1 MLRFVNE
8 FHPGGSTDEATSPQH
23 PRTRSSRPDASS
35 RQARRPAAR
44 GKLFQFRGELL
55 TASATT
61 VSVQVEGGNRPALR
75 AHARPEPEPDVH
87 ARRRSTEILIWRHG
101 IPTVGTTAD
110 LKQGDWV
117 TVNVRAHAGS
127 SLAEVEAHPAGIV
140 ADRVAKP
147 NPPSKP
153 LWLYVGTVAGPQSG
167 GHIALHV
174 KAGNRRA
181 LRSLLGQ
188 AHDQTFT
195 YSDDTIF
202 LLWQGKVP
210 TVIDASQLKA
220 GDRITVR
227 IRAPQGSTLAQV
239 EATPANHVGDHEPG
253 NPATQN

>member
-1 MLRFVNE
+1 MKLRLLSTLALAALVLTVVAAGAAA
-8 FHPGGSTDEATSPQH
+8 GG
-23 PRTRSSRPDASS
+23 
-35 RQARRPAAR
+35 R
-44 GKLFQFRGELL
+44 GKLFQYRGELL
-55 TASATT
+55 NASATS
-61 VSVQVEGGNRPALR
+61 VSVQVEAGNRPALR
-75 AHARPEPEPDVH
+75 SMLGQSQNQTFTLGPKSEV
-87 ARRRSTEILIWRHG
+87 LIWRHG

-110 LKQGDWV
+110 LKQGDWI

-127 SLAEVEAHPAGIV
+127 SLAEVESHPVGIV

-181 LRSLLGQ
+181 LRSLIGQ
-188 AHDQTFT
+188 AQDQTFT

-210 TVIDASQLKA
+210 SVIDASQLKA

-227 IRAPQGSTLAQV
+227 IRAPKGSTLAQV
-239 EATPANHVGDHEPG
+239 EATAANHIGDHEPG

>member
-8 FHPGGSTDEATSPQH
+8 FHPGGSTQMKLRLLSTLALAALALTVVAAG
-23 PRTRSSRPDASS
+23 AS
-35 RQARRPAAR
+35 AGGR
-44 GKLFQFRGELL
+44 GKLFQYRGELL
-55 TASATT
+55 NASSTT
-61 VSVQVEGGNRPALR
+61 VSVQVEAGNRPALR
-75 AHARPEPEPDVH
+75 SMLGQSQNQTFTLGAKSEV
-87 ARRRSTEILIWRHG
+87 LIWRHG

-110 LKQGDWV
+110 LKQGDWI

-127 SLAEVEAHPAGIV
+127 SLAEVESHPVGIV

-153 LWLYVGTVAGPQSG
+153 LYLYVGTVAGPQSG

-181 LRSLLGQ
+181 LRSMIGQ
-188 AHDQTFT
+188 AQDQTFT

-210 TVIDASQLKA
+210 TVIDASKLVV
-220 GDRITVR
+220 GDRIVVR
-227 IRAPQGSTLAQV
+227 IRAPFHASLGDV
-239 EATPANHVGDHEPG
+239 ESTPANHIGDREPA
-253 NPATQN
+253 PAK